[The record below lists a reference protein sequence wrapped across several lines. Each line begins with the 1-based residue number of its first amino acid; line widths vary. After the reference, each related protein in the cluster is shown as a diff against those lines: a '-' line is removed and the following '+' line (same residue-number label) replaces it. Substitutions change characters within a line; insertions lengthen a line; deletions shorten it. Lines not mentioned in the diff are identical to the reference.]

1 MAYVSLYR
9 KWRPQTF
16 SDLVGQDHVVGTL
29 VNALRTGQV
38 HHALLF
44 TGTRGTGKTSTARI
58 LAKALNCERGPTPEP
73 CNQCE
78 QCVAITEGTSLDV
91 IEIDAASHGSVDD
104 ARDLREKAS
113 YAPASA
119 RYKVYIV
126 DEAHMVTTQGFN
138 AMLKVLEEPPEH
150 VRFVFATTEP
160 HKVIEAIRSRCQQHD
175 FRRIRTAVLVEDFAR
190 ICAAEGVDIDQPAL
204 ELVARAADGSHRDG
218 MSRLDQVLTYAGKR
232 VRLDDVAQ
240 VLGMLPVEL
249 RFDLA
254 EALAAHRVADVFAC
268 IERVSEAGHDLHQF
282 AREALEHVRDL
293 YVLRVAPESSGLV
306 DVTAETRERL
316 AAQAER
322 FDPGGLGRLVRIL
335 GDLYL
340 DLRTATDQRLVLEI
354 GLARAALPE
363 ASLDADALLA
373 RIERLERRLA
383 IGTGEPA
390 QATPPAGPSVARAA
404 AGPVSSPSSA
414 GPVSSPSSAG
424 LASTRA
430 SAGPVPASSA
440 PFRSAATPAAPAAT
454 GASAASGAADPAA
467 GATGAAPPV
476 DGRAAARAAP
486 ASTRAPAAAGR
497 DGGKRDGGKR
507 AGSPDGQAGSGGDGG
522 ARAGGRAAASST
534 RQSVPDA
541 GSRAAATRPTP
552 ASPSHQGAPDPAVDG
567 DWAPA
572 PPAPSAPIDLDLV
585 LRSWPLVVDKVR
597 AASRV
602 AATYLDN
609 GRPVAVEGRQVVVEF
624 PPESRF
630 YADALSKEGRSKRVD
645 AALETVLGGG
655 LGIRLTVGETTAVPA
670 PTAGLPAT
678 SPPGGGPPA
687 TDPEPLP
694 PGEPPPAAV
703 DLAEFEVDPEN
714 DQGEVLD
721 SDADTRAVADW
732 AARELGGEVIAER
745 PNDEAGRGAAT
756 ARTKERGPGGRG
768 QRGPAKERGR
778 R

>member
-78 QCVAITEGTSLDV
+78 QCVAITNGTSLDV

-119 RYKVYIV
+119 RCKVYIV

-175 FRRIRTAVLVEDFAR
+175 FRRIRTAVLTEDFAR

-204 ELVARAADGSHRDG
+204 ELIARAADGSHRDG
-218 MSRLDQVLTYAGKR
+218 MSRLDQILTYAGKR
-232 VRLDDVAQ
+232 VRLDDVAR
-240 VLGMLPVEL
+240 VLGVLPIEL

-254 EALAAHRVADVFAC
+254 EALASHRVADVFAC
-268 IERVSEAGHDLHQF
+268 IERVSEAGHDLQQF

-322 FDPGGLGRLVRIL
+322 FDPGELGRLVRIL
-335 GDLYL
+335 GDLYI

-373 RIERLERRLA
+373 RIERLERRLS
-383 IGTGEPA
+383 IGTGDPA
-390 QATPPAGPSVARAA
+390 KATPLASPTVTPTSGPAASRAPAPAASAATRTSLPAGPAAPAPAASAATRTSLPAGPAAAAPAA
-404 AGPVSSPSSA
+404 AGP
-414 GPVSSPSSAG
+414 
-424 LASTRA
+424 
-430 SAGPVPASSA
+430 A
-440 PFRSAATPAAPAAT
+440 PFRSAATPASPAVSDAGASAPAGTAAGGGPAGHEGAPAAT
-454 GASAASGAADPAA
+454 GS
-467 GATGAAPPV
+467 
-476 DGRAAARAAP
+476 RA
-486 ASTRAPAAAGR
+486 
-497 DGGKRDGGKR
+497 
-507 AGSPDGQAGSGGDGG
+507 GG
-522 ARAGGRAAASST
+522 ARAGGRALA
-534 RQSVPDA
+534 
-541 GSRAAATRPTP
+541 P
-552 ASPSHQGAPDPAVDG
+552 AREAPDPAVEG

-572 PPAPSAPIDLDLV
+572 QPAPSVPVDLDLV
-585 LRSWPLVVDKVR
+585 LRSWSLVVEKVR

-624 PPESRF
+624 PPQSRF
-630 YADALSKEGRSKRVD
+630 YADALSKDGRSKRVD

-655 LGIRLTVGETTAVPA
+655 LQVRLTIGETAGPA
-670 PTAGLPAT
+670 PDA
-678 SPPGGGPPA
+678 GPPA
-687 TDPEPLP
+687 TDPEPPP
-694 PGEPPPAAV
+694 PGEPPAVV

-714 DQGEVLD
+714 DQGEALD
-721 SDADTRAVADW
+721 SDADARTVADW
-732 AARELGGEVIAER
+732 AARELGGEVIEER
-745 PNDEAGRGAAT
+745 PNDDAGRGAGTTRA
-756 ARTKERGPGGRG
+756 KERGPGGRG